1 MRKLQAIAAILVAGA
16 LWGASPTNADS
27 PPAAT
32 SPEVPQP
39 ILDQMPQAETPT
51 VPGPNAIML
60 TPVDTNGNV
69 IKPGGQVIVPSGKSA
84 KQSVTTTQTPANDAA
99 SAASA
104 AASALAAQSSSQ
116 LKQTKKVIGFVKQ
129 PGAEDEVTLDAEK
142 LLRADGVQPNTPLR
156 DIVNPSNP
164 IIIPPLPG
172 NAATGN
178 APAGNTPTGDIVHST
193 VPVSNPLPADQN
205 AANVPLDAYEF
216 DSTKG
221 GQAPVKR
228 VQIPVEPLP
237 AATSTGVDQF
247 ELPLNKTR
255 AIELDRAVR
264 DVIIGN
270 PAVAD
275 VVVRAPGQVYVIGR
289 SIGETNVFLVDAKG
303 NLVRKIDVVVHP
315 DGDSV
320 EAALRQMLP
329 NEPIS
334 AKGVGDS
341 VVLSGVASSD
351 GAAAQAQQ
359 IARRFVP
366 DDANIVNMI
375 TVGSEQQ
382 VLIKIKVA
390 EIQKSVLKQMS
401 SAFDLAAQDLGPVA
415 LDFATIATGLG
426 AAIPAG
432 TLNLNSSDVDTT
444 FQLLETHGL
453 LRTLAEPNL
462 LSISGEPA
470 SMLAGGEYPVVAVSG
485 DTGDST
491 VSVEYK
497 PFGVSLSF
505 LPVVISKGR
514 IWLKVSTE
522 VSALSQQNS
531 VVIPFGG
538 DSFTILGL
546 QTRRANSTIE
556 LPSGGGIMIAGL
568 LQNDIQSTVSGVPGL
583 MDLPILGSLF
593 RSTSFQRNETE
604 LVIAVQVM
612 LAKPV
617 DPDMLATP
625 TDGFAPSHDLDRYFL
640 GNLQSKYVKRPPVGS
655 QPSEGPKGPIGYIIN

>member
-1 MRKLQAIAAILVAGA
+1 VRKLHGIAAILVVGA
-16 LWGASPTNADS
+16 LWGASATRADP

-32 SPEVPQP
+32 SPEVPLTAVDAVP
-39 ILDQMPQAETPT
+39 LSAGPT

-60 TPVDTNGNV
+60 APVDNHGNV
-69 IKPGGQVIVPSGKSA
+69 VAPGGQRLVPTKKSA
-84 KQSVTTTQTPANDAA
+84 QQTAAPTPTPAAGNTD
-99 SAASA
+99 SAAAAAAA
-104 AASALAAQSSSQ
+104 AASAIANQPNGA
-116 LKQTKKVIGFVKQ
+116 KQIKKVIGVINT
-129 PGAEDEVTLDAEK
+129 PETMRDVTLDAEQH
-142 LLRADGVQPNTPLR
+142 LRNADETPL
-156 DIVNPSNP
+156 
-164 IIIPPLPG
+164 
-172 NAATGN
+172 
-178 APAGNTPTGDIVHST
+178 T
-193 VPVSNPLPADQN
+193 VESPADIANTHSMPTATLPVNQP

-216 DSTKG
+216 DATKG
-221 GQAPVKR
+221 ATAPVKR

-237 AATSTGVDQF
+237 ATPATGTDHF

-255 AIELDRAVR
+255 PIELDRAVR

-270 PAVAD
+270 PEIAD
-275 VVVRAPGQVYVIGR
+275 VVVRAPGQVYLIGR
-289 SIGETNVFLVDAKG
+289 SVGETNVFLVDSKG
-303 NLVRKIDVVVHP
+303 GLVKKLEVVVQP
-315 DGDSV
+315 DGSAV
-320 EAALRQMLP
+320 EAALRDLLP
-329 NEPIS
+329 RERIN

-366 DDANIVNMI
+366 GDENLINMI

-382 VLIKIKVA
+382 VLIKVKVA
-390 EIQKSVLKQMS
+390 EMNKSVLKELGANNILDPQTLGPLT
-401 SAFDLAAQDLGPVA
+401 FDLATA
-415 LDFATIATGLG
+415 ATGLSAG
-426 AAIPAG
+426 AFAG
-432 TLNLNSSDVDTT
+432 ILGISSSDTDTT

-462 LSISGEPA
+462 LAISGEPA
-470 SMLAGGEYPVVAVSG
+470 SMLAGGEYPVLAVSDDG
-485 DTGDST
+485 DTGT

-497 PFGVSLSF
+497 PFGVSLAF
-505 LPVVISKGR
+505 LPVVIAPGR

-522 VSALSQQNS
+522 VSALSAQNS
-531 VVIPFGG
+531 VVVPFGD
-538 DSFTILGL
+538 DSFQILGL
-546 QTRRANSTIE
+546 ATRRANSTIE

-568 LQNDIQSTVSGVPGL
+568 LQNDIESSVNGVPGL

-604 LVIAVQVM
+604 LVILVNVM

-640 GNLQSKYVKRPPVGS
+640 GKMQSLYLKRPPDGS

>member
-1 MRKLQAIAAILVAGA
+1 MRKLRGIAAILVVGA
-16 LWGASPTNADS
+16 LWGASTTLADP

-32 SPEVPQP
+32 SPEVPP
-39 ILDQMPQAETPT
+39 TVVDMVPLSNGPT

-60 TPVDTNGNV
+60 APVDSNGNV
-69 IKPGGQVIVPSGKSA
+69 VAPGEQRLVPTNKKSA
-84 KQSVTTTQTPANDAA
+84 QPIVAPTPAAAA
-99 SAASA
+99 SNTDSA
-104 AASALAAQSSSQ
+104 AATAAAAANAIANQPNGA
-116 LKQTKKVIGFVKQ
+116 KQVKKVIGIINS
-129 PGAEDEVTLDAEK
+129 PETMRDVTLDAEQH
-142 LLRADGVQPNTPLR
+142 LRNADEPLEVESASEMATTHSLPTATLPVNQP
-156 DIVNPSNP
+156 
-164 IIIPPLPG
+164 
-172 NAATGN
+172 
-178 APAGNTPTGDIVHST
+178 
-193 VPVSNPLPADQN
+193 

-216 DSTKG
+216 DPTKG
-221 GQAPVKR
+221 ATAPVKR

-237 AATSTGVDQF
+237 ASPAAGADHF

-255 AIELDRAVR
+255 PIELDRAVR

-270 PAVAD
+270 PEVAD
-275 VVVRAPGQVYVIGR
+275 VVVRAPGQVYLIGR
-289 SIGETNVFLVDAKG
+289 SVGETNVFLVDSKG
-303 NLVRKIDVVVHP
+303 GLVKKLEVVVQP
-315 DGDSV
+315 DGSAV
-320 EAALRQMLP
+320 EAALRELLP
-329 NEPIS
+329 RERIN

-341 VVLSGVASSD
+341 VVLSGVATSD

-366 DDANIVNMI
+366 ADENLINMI

-382 VLIKIKVA
+382 VLIKVKVA
-390 EIQKSVLKQMS
+390 EISKSVLKELGASNILDPQTLGPLTL
-401 SAFDLAAQDLGPVA
+401 DLATA
-415 LDFATIATGLG
+415 ATGLT
-426 AAIPAG
+426 AG
-432 TLNLNSSDVDTT
+432 TFAGILGVSSSDTDTT

-462 LSISGEPA
+462 LAISGEPA
-470 SMLAGGEYPVVAVSG
+470 SMLAGGEYPVLAVSDDG
-485 DTGDST
+485 DPT

-497 PFGVSLSF
+497 PFGVSLAF
-505 LPVVISKGR
+505 LPVVIAPGR

-522 VSALSQQNS
+522 VSALSAQNS
-531 VVIPFGG
+531 VVVPFGD
-538 DSFTILGL
+538 DSFQILGL
-546 QTRRANSTIE
+546 ATRRANSTIE

-568 LQNDIQSTVSGVPGL
+568 LQNDIESSVNGVPGL

-604 LVIAVQVM
+604 LVILVNVM

-640 GNLQSKYVKRPPVGS
+640 GKMQSLYLKRPPEGS

>member
-1 MRKLQAIAAILVAGA
+1 MSKLHGIAAILLVGA
-16 LWGASPTNADS
+16 LWGASTTFAEP

-32 SPEVPQP
+32 SPEVPAP
-39 ILDQMPQAETPT
+39 IVDELPLAASPM

-60 TPVDTNGNV
+60 TPVDTNGNPV
-69 IKPGGQVIVPSGKSA
+69 APGEPRLVPSNRPVEKTAMPSTASA
-84 KQSVTTTQTPANDAA
+84 SGGNAA
-99 SAASA
+99 AAASA
-104 AASALAAQSSSQ
+104 AASALAAQPNGQ
-116 LKQTKKVIGFVKQ
+116 IKKVIGIVDNS
-129 PGAEDEVTLDAEK
+129 ATSADDVTLDAEAE
-142 LLRADGVQPNTPLR
+142 LLADTPGLSPR
-156 DIVNPSNP
+156 M
-164 IIIPPLPG
+164 
-172 NAATGN
+172 NA
-178 APAGNTPTGDIVHST
+178 
-193 VPVSNPLPADQN
+193 LPADQT

-216 DSTKG
+216 DPTKG
-221 GQAPVKR
+221 ASAPVKR

-237 AATSTGVDQF
+237 AVPTVGSDHF

-255 AIELDRAVR
+255 PVELDRAVR

-275 VVVRAPGQVYVIGR
+275 VVVRAPGQIYLIGR
-289 SIGETNVFLVDAKG
+289 SVGETNVFLVDARG
-303 NLVRKIDVVVHP
+303 NLVRKLEVVVNP
-315 DGDSV
+315 DGTAV
-320 EAALRQMLP
+320 EAAIRDLLP
-329 NEPIS
+329 KERINV
-334 AKGVGDS
+334 KGVGDS
-341 VVLSGVASSD
+341 IVLSGVASSD

-366 DDANIVNMI
+366 EDANIVNMI

-382 VLIKIKVA
+382 VLIKVKVA
-390 EIQKSVLKQMS
+390 EISKSVLKELGASNILDPQTLGPITL
-401 SAFDLAAQDLGPVA
+401 DLATA
-415 LDFATIATGLG
+415 ATGLSAG
-426 AAIPAG
+426 AFAG
-432 TLNLNSSDVDTT
+432 VLGIGTSDSDTT

-462 LSISGEPA
+462 LAISGEPA
-470 SMLAGGEYPVVAVSG
+470 SMLAGGEYPVVAVSDDG
-485 DTGDST
+485 DTGT

-497 PFGVSLSF
+497 PFGVSLAF
-505 LPVVISKGR
+505 LPVVIAPGR

-522 VSALSQQNS
+522 VSALSAQNS
-531 VVIPFGG
+531 VVIPFGD
-538 DSFTILGL
+538 DSFQILGL
-546 QTRRANSTIE
+546 ATRRANSTIE

-568 LQNDIQSTVSGVPGL
+568 LQNDIQSSVNGVPGL

-604 LVIAVQVM
+604 LVILVNVM

-640 GNLQSKYVKRPPVGS
+640 GNLQSLYLKRPPEGS